1 MTYALDDQHGTQF
14 CGGLTLAA
22 ARRLARRLADERNEP
37 VSLYGDG
44 DGDAAVTVY
53 PGGTLLLVETMPAHL
68 VASHKA
74 ARNFGSFPA
83 NGAERAI
90 VDAADVDTYLDD
102 NGYDHVV
109 REATARDTE
118 RYGDVA

>member
-1 MTYALDDQHGTQF
+1 MKSPKLVT
-14 CGGLTLAA
+14 AA
-22 ARRLARRLADERNEP
+22 
-37 VSLYGDG
+37 S
-44 DGDAAVTVY
+44 
-53 PGGTLLLVETMPAHL
+53 GTLLLIETMPSHL

-83 NGAERAI
+83 NGAERLI
-90 VDAADVDTYLDD
+90 VDAADVDTYLDAD

-109 REATARDTE
+109 RVATSRDVE

>member
-1 MTYALDDQHGTQF
+1 MSNPKD
-14 CGGLTLAA
+14 
-22 ARRLARRLADERNEP
+22 
-37 VSLYGDG
+37 
-44 DGDAAVTVY
+44 Y
-53 PGGTLLLVETMPAHL
+53 PSGTLLLIETMPAHL

-83 NGAERAI
+83 NGAERSL
-90 VDAADVDTYLDD
+90 VDAADTYLTD

-109 REATARDTE
+109 RVATARDVE